1 MHLYGKLYCR
11 VLPVIV
17 VLYVVRIRRMSDR
30 WPVEGGGAAGAEVQR
45 EQGHSGSE
53 GVAGAKV

>member
-1 MHLYGKLYCR
+1 
-11 VLPVIV
+11 
-17 VLYVVRIRRMSDR
+17 MSDR
-30 WPVEGGGAAGAEVQR
+30 WPVEGGGAAGALKSGGAEVQR